1 MTQTEERRIGK
12 YHHGRK
18 TAVMGVMLPAEM
30 KDRVVQMAENV
41 GMSTSEYMEYI
52 IETQLMRKR

>member
-18 TAVMGVMLPAEM
+18 TAVMGVRLPAEM

>member
-18 TAVMGVMLPAEM
+18 TAVMGVRLPAEM
-30 KDRVVQMAENV
+30 KDRVVKMAENV